1 MKILSPED
9 EVIGHDTSDEEIPKH
24 KHLTDLKTKTRKSVK
39 QVSQASDQQSPAPS
53 IDDSK
58 WVYIVARDDV
68 YITCSTCY
76 SMLNLEYHDEASS
89 PCFLGVK
96 TADGSPPRIIA
107 RGEDLNPYFR
117 GVYVCEDIQ
126 VGTLVSS
133 LQELQNVEL
142 GITSPPLTA
151 LQPFGS
157 SIGGFVHDD
166 CERAFLIANM
176 NCLFNDYT
184 TLAIINDGLQRWTR
198 FSYFDSKK
206 KKKIPISPCQFMSA
220 RIRCPR

>member
-9 EVIGHDTSDEEIPKH
+9 EVIDHDTSDEEEFPKH

-107 RGEDLNPYFR
+107 RGEDLNPYF
-117 GVYVCEDIQ
+117 Q

-133 LQELQNVEL
+133 LQELQNVGL

-157 SIGGFVHDD
+157 SIGGFGHD
-166 CERAFLIANM
+166 CEGAFLIANM

-184 TLAIINDGLQRWTR
+184 TLAIINDGLQ
-198 FSYFDSKK
+198 
-206 KKKIPISPCQFMSA
+206 
-220 RIRCPR
+220 